1 MIKASRWHAL
11 DTLLILIKGT
21 ICIVAIVALVVF
33 WQSMIFFFLAIFAT
47 VFCLDFGIRQRR
59 NYVSSLNSALRI
71 VSQTGVPMG
80 TAAQAFSK
88 SGPLRRQ
95 CEDYTKR
102 LASGEDPLDAAV
114 ASHLPLEIS
123 TAISMQ
129 MPGNAI
135 KAPPYRQQNHRDTAT
150 RRTQTLSISCQFF
163 YLIFVSLFS
172 VAALAFFSTFILPQL
187 HSIYSEF
194 GRSSLVKVS
203 PLPTGLVIKVLSVLS
218 LILIFL
224 PLLLSYG
231 LGLRFL
237 PKHWIPLLP
246 CQAKPNADA
255 LTAIAEGVDA
265 GWPLQKIVL
274 LGQKI
279 SRGQQKQSFTKAVES
294 IESGESSTNAIKNAG
309 WISVNEAAW
318 LDGTPPQR
326 MTQLMRTISR
336 QNLQTA
342 DANVNWLVALL
353 FPAVVLLI
361 AAIIAPIAYAF
372 FANLYTLILTLS

>member
-1 MIKASRWHAL
+1 MYTVAL
-11 DTLLILIKGT
+11 
-21 ICIVAIVALVVF
+21 VALVVF
-33 WQSMIFFFLAIFAT
+33 WPSMILFFLAIFAT
-47 VFCLDFGIRQRR
+47 VFYLDIRTRQRR

-114 ASHLPLEIS
+114 ASQLPLEIS

-129 MPGNAI
+129 MPGNGI
-135 KAPPYRQQNHRDTAT
+135 KAPPYRQQTHRDTTA

-163 YLIFVSLFS
+163 YLTFVCLFS
-172 VAALAFFSTFILPQL
+172 VAALAFFSQFIIPQL
-187 HSIYSEF
+187 HSIYAEF
-194 GRSSLVKVS
+194 GRASLVKVS
-203 PLPTGLVIKVLSVLS
+203 PLPNGLVLTVLS
-218 LILIFL
+218 LLSLFLIFL
-224 PLLLSYG
+224 PIFLSYG

-246 CQAKPNADA
+246 YQAKPNADA

-265 GWPLQKIVL
+265 GWPLQKIVF

-279 SRGQQKQSFTKAVES
+279 SRGQQKLSFTKAVES
-294 IESGESSTNAIKNAG
+294 IESGENSTNAIKNAG

-353 FPAVVLLI
+353 FPTVVLLI

-372 FANLYTLILTLS
+372 FSNLYILILKFN